1 MIAAI
6 FKAIWAAL
14 AVFKQE
20 RAIYNDPKMV
30 ANKLA
35 IAKQEAE
42 DANRNAE
49 AVLANPNS
57 TAAEHAE
64 ALRKIRMA
72 GS

>member
-1 MIAAI
+1 M
-6 FKAIWAAL
+6 
-14 AVFKQE
+14 FKQE

-42 DANRNAE
+42 DANRNAV
-49 AVLANPNS
+49 AVLADPKS
-57 TAAEHAE
+57 TPTQHAE
-64 ALRKIRMA
+64 ALRQIRLA